1 MIGKVIGKK
10 VVLCC
15 YLTPAKVKICP
26 MQNFTV
32 TIPLSLYIHIPWCV
46 RKCPY
51 CDFNSHE
58 SKQPIPEDAY
68 VEALLRDL
76 NTHLPQIWG
85 RRFISI
91 FFGGGTPSLFSPQA
105 IEKILTGIN
114 TVMNIGHDIEITLE
128 ANPGTVDES
137 RFSGF
142 RQAGVN
148 RLSLGIQSLQ
158 DEKLKKLGRIH
169 HRDHALR
176 AIDAA
181 QRAGFENMN
190 LDLMHGLPGQSIE
203 DAMQDLND
211 ALAWKTPHLS
221 WYQLTIEPNTF
232 FHHQPP
238 RLPEEEILW
247 DIQDRGKN
255 LISEHGLQQYEVS
268 AYCTPGNE
276 CLHNMNYWEFGDY
289 LGIGAGA
296 HSKITD
302 VEKQVITRHWQLK
315 NPKDYLAAEGMSG
328 NTSIISEHNVIFE
341 FMLNALRLT
350 RGVPMSLFVER
361 TGLSVSVLEPVLTNA
376 KSKKLLVD
384 NPEILQPTELGQR
397 FLNDLIGMFM

>member
-1 MIGKVIGKK
+1 
-10 VVLCC
+10 
-15 YLTPAKVKICP
+15 
-26 MQNFTV
+26 MQNFTL

-58 SKQPIPEDAY
+58 AKQSIPEDVY
-68 VEALLRDL
+68 VDALLQDL
-76 NTHLPQIWG
+76 NAHLPQIWG
-85 RRFISI
+85 RRFVSI
-91 FFGGGTPSLFSPQA
+91 FFGGGTPSIFSPTA
-105 IEKILTGIN
+105 IEKILVGIN

-142 RQAGVN
+142 RQAGIN

-158 DEKLKKLGRIH
+158 DEKLQKLGRIH
-169 HRDHALR
+169 HREHALR

-190 LDLMHGLPGQSIE
+190 LDLMHGLPNQSIE
-203 DAMQDLND
+203 DAMQDLKD

-232 FHHQPP
+232 FHHKPP
-238 RLPEEEILW
+238 RLPEEETLW
-247 DIQDRGKN
+247 DIQEKGKN
-255 LISEHGLQQYEVS
+255 LIAEHGLQQYEVS
-268 AYCTPGNE
+268 AYCAPGKE
-276 CLHNMNYWEFGDY
+276 CAHNMNYWEFGDY

-315 NPKDYLAAEGMSG
+315 NPKDYLADKSKNG
-328 NTSIISEHNVIFE
+328 NISIIAEKSVIFE

-350 RGVPMSLFVER
+350 NGVPMSLFTER
-361 TGLSVSVLEPVLTNA
+361 TGLPASALEPMLTNA
-376 KSKKLLVD
+376 KNKKLLID
-384 NPEILQPTELGQR
+384 NPLVLQPTELGQR
-397 FLNDLIGMFM
+397 FLNDLIGMFMS